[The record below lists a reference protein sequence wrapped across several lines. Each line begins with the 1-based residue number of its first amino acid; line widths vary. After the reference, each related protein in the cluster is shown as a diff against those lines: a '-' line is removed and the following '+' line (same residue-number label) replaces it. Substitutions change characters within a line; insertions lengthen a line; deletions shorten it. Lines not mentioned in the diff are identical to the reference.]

1 MRERGRNGCARAP
14 KRGVPRACCLIGG
27 AVTVIM
33 IVRTKLFK
41 SWFPSGAHHRAARHT
56 HPFPCTPNAFAQ
68 SSVWTLH
75 TMDKCLACLKCF
87 AKNDTA
93 LEQARKSYA
102 QLHQKEAGPEPEP
115 QLESC
120 CQGS

>member
-1 MRERGRNGCARAP
+1 
-14 KRGVPRACCLIGG
+14 
-27 AVTVIM
+27 
-33 IVRTKLFK
+33 
-41 SWFPSGAHHRAARHT
+41 
-56 HPFPCTPNAFAQ
+56 
-68 SSVWTLH
+68 
-75 TMDKCLACLKCF
+75 MDKCLACLKCF

-102 QLHQKEAGPEPEP
+102 QLHQKEAGPEPEL